1 MSTDPWILI
10 SKCAAEQKIPEEPY
24 NVTEGEDLI
33 PGNKER
39 EAGFISKWVHGLSN
53 KNGDNNLSTSF
64 IAVAVLVVEFLLRMR
79 LLTLLLGKKD
89 KN

>member
-39 EAGFISKWVHGLSN
+39 EAGFISK
-53 KNGDNNLSTSF
+53 
-64 IAVAVLVVEFLLRMR
+64 
-79 LLTLLLGKKD
+79 
-89 KN
+89 